1 MRIPVYARAALLM
14 LVLLPWP
21 GTAVAEART
30 YEFDPDHLFV
40 TFRVEHA
47 GYAHIIGRFMRARGR
62 FMYDEENRSLE
73 SGTVTLFAHSVFTG
87 HYQRDKLLR
96 GPGFLNASEY
106 PRIVFET
113 SRFQRT
119 GSRTGRLLGQLEML
133 GETRA
138 VTLDVT
144 INRVGPNP
152 AAAGMLRPAPY
163 VLGASARGTI
173 VRSRW
178 GMQGDARGGL
188 LADEVELIIEL
199 EAHRQ
204 AE

>member
-1 MRIPVYARAALLM
+1 MRIPVYARYALLSLAL
-14 LVLLPWP
+14 LVWP
-21 GTAVAEART
+21 GTAAAEVRT
-30 YEFDPDHLFV
+30 YQLDPDHLFV
-40 TFRVEHA
+40 TFLVEHA
-47 GYAHIIGRFMRARGR
+47 GYAQIIGRFMRARGR
-62 FMYDEENRSLE
+62 FMYDEDNRSLE

-96 GPGFLNASEY
+96 GSGFLNAAEY
-106 PRIVFET
+106 PRIVFEF
-113 SRFQRT
+113 SRFQPT
-119 GSRTGRLLGQLEML
+119 GPRRGRLFGQLELL
-133 GETRA
+133 GETRT
-138 VTLDVT
+138 VSLDVT

-173 VRSRW
+173 LRSRW
-178 GMQGDARGGL
+178 GMQGDARSGL
-188 LADEVELIIEL
+188 LADEVELIIEI